1 MPWYELD
8 GRKPES
14 RSAEHFVAPNAMV
27 IGSVSLE
34 HQSSVWFNAVLR
46 GDDEQIT
53 VGRRSNVQDG
63 SVLHADPGYPLIL
76 GENVTIGHMV
86 MLHGCKVGNGTLVGM
101 GAIVLNGAK
110 IGSGSLV
117 GAGALVPEGKEIPD
131 GVLVVGAPAKIV
143 RTLSNE
149 ERDNLAKI
157 AEIYVKRAER
167 YRRELRLLPQ
177 N

>member
-1 MPWYELD
+1 
-8 GRKPES
+8 
-14 RSAEHFVAPNAMV
+14 
-27 IGSVSLE
+27 
-34 HQSSVWFNAVLR
+34 
-46 GDDEQIT
+46 
-53 VGRRSNVQDG
+53 
-63 SVLHADPGYPLIL
+63 
-76 GENVTIGHMV
+76 
-86 MLHGCKVGNGTLVGM
+86 MLHGCQIGEGCLIGI
-101 GAIVLNGAK
+101 GSIVLNGAK
-110 IGSGSLV
+110 IGKNSLI
-117 GAGALVPEGKEIPD
+117 GAGALVAEGKEIPD

>member
-1 MPWYELD
+1 ME
-8 GRKPES
+8 G
-14 RSAEHFVAPNAMV
+14 V
-27 IGSVSLE
+27 
-34 HQSSVWFNAVLR
+34 
-46 GDDEQIT
+46 
-53 VGRRSNVQDG
+53 
-63 SVLHADPGYPLIL
+63 
-76 GENVTIGHMV
+76 
-86 MLHGCKVGNGTLVGM
+86 
-101 GAIVLNGAK
+101 K

-177 N
+177 NFSKNTAELLTMLLYVDLATMVLMVCLPLDSWLPA

>member
-1 MPWYELD
+1 MLF
-8 GRKPES
+8 R
-14 RSAEHFVAPNAMV
+14 
-27 IGSVSLE
+27 
-34 HQSSVWFNAVLR
+34 
-46 GDDEQIT
+46 
-53 VGRRSNVQDG
+53 